1 MKLLTVVL
9 NSIGRRKR
17 RAILVMI
24 GIAFSVA
31 IIISIT
37 GLTRSYTRIVQSS
50 FQPYHGKIVVT
61 HKSARFFEAMPSQ
74 TILEPELGAELE
86 QVEGV
91 ERISP
96 VSMRTYGATDSLIPA
111 ILVGMNIDDHNF
123 IYPQLIVYP
132 TGRWP
137 VNPGEVVIGISSP
150 YHLQGSRV
158 GDTISVY
165 GTNLTVIGILWLTEI
180 RIYNSFIIVD
190 LEFYYEL
197 TRSRFV
203 SIFLV
208 QTDESNSQ
216 DDVAEHIEAVAPHV
230 NALTNDEQGVLV
242 DNIISKVQKW
252 NSYIGSLAALM
263 SISLITTIQYLTI
276 LQRQR
281 EFGTMKAIGASNLM
295 MIRMILLE
303 SLVVGV
309 LGCLLGMLIG
319 FGGAYGIVYLYNRSS
334 LIIAARLTFQLLSWS
349 TMILAFVIGLVVAV
363 ISSILPMKRVIDLDP
378 IVSISNPDI

>member
-9 NSIGRRKR
+9 NSIGRRKK

-24 GIAFSVA
+24 GIGFSVA
-31 IIISIT
+31 ILISIT
-37 GLTRSYTRIVQSS
+37 GLTMSYTRIVQSS

-74 TILEPELGAELE
+74 TILEPDLGIELE

-91 ERISP
+91 KRVAP

-111 ILVGMNIDDHNF
+111 ILVGMRMEDHYF
-123 IYPQLIVYP
+123 IYPQLLVYP
-132 TGRWP
+132 TGHWP
-137 VNPGEVVIGISSP
+137 VEDGEVVIGVASP
-150 YHLQGSRV
+150 YYIQGSRV
-158 GDTISVY
+158 GDMISVY
-165 GTNLTVIGILWLTEI
+165 GTNLTISGILLPTEI
-180 RIYNSFIIVD
+180 RIYNSYIIAD
-190 LEFYYEL
+190 LEFYYKL
-197 TRSRFV
+197 TESKVV
-203 SIFLV
+203 SIFLIE
-208 QTDESNSQ
+208 TNESNSQ
-216 DDVAEHIEAVAPHV
+216 DEVAEHIEDVAPHV
-230 NALTNDEQGVLV
+230 NALTSEEQSVLV
-242 DNIISKVQKW
+242 DNIITKVQQW
-252 NSYIGSLAALM
+252 NSYIGILAALM
-263 SISLITTIQYLTI
+263 SISLITTIQYLTT

-309 LGCLLGMLIG
+309 LGCLLGMIIG

-334 LIIAARLTFQLLSWS
+334 LITAARLTFQLLSWS
-349 TMILAFVIGLVVAV
+349 TMILAFVTGLVVAV

-378 IVSISNPDI
+378 IISISNPDI